1 MLDKKLKNTLAVV
14 LLVLFIVSLT
24 VSAASASKS
33 VSLSLLQQAAKADPG
48 RPQGGTT
55 PEAID
60 SVNTVEAALVQAG
73 FLADNSYAKDGSY
86 GTATIKAYKKWQ
98 KSIGSAEMYSD
109 GIPGKIDL
117 TKLGTKYGFTVDLT
131 GSPNPKSEPI
141 LHLSDEG
148 LQFIVRHEGVITK
161 MYNDPAGH
169 CTIGIGH
176 LIHLG
181 NCDGSLSEKQ
191 YKNGLTK
198 TQTYDLFRQDIAK
211 YEEAVK
217 SNVKVPLTQ
226 YQYDALVSFT
236 YNIGT
241 GGFKNSSALKELNK
255 ENYNIV
261 PSKMLLWNK
270 PAMLIG
276 RRTDEANL
284 FRTGNYGN

>member
-55 PEAID
+55 PGATD
-60 SVNTVEAALVQAG
+60 SVKIVEAALAEEG
-73 FLADNSYAKDGSY
+73 LLDEKYAYDGSY
-86 GTATIKAYKKWQ
+86 GTTTIKAYKKWQ
-98 KSIGSAEMYSD
+98 ESIGSAEIYCD
-109 GIPGKIDL
+109 GIPGKKDL
-117 TKLGTKYGFTVDLT
+117 TKLGEKYGFSMDLT

-148 LQFIVRHEGVITK
+148 LQFIIRHEGVITK

-198 TQTYDLFRQDIAK
+198 TQTYDLFRQDITK

-276 RRTDEANL
+276 RRTDESNL